1 MFKASKRSF
10 QEVVQILNWEIEQS
24 IHRVVEK
31 LEESEEQETSFII
44 QIKNSSET
52 KEIFIHCDGNGT
64 AEIRSSVAETT
75 TPIKMKD
82 ANHKPAK
89 AKKLTSAATR
99 KTLVDIAK
107 ADKDG
112 GSMRPPAE
120 ASLAPLD
127 AALDSQ

>member
-82 ANHKPAK
+82 ATHKPAK
-89 AKKLTSAATR
+89 AKKLTSSAATR
-99 KTLVDIAK
+99 KTLVDISK
-107 ADKDG
+107 TEK
-112 GSMRPPAE
+112 E
-120 ASLAPLD
+120 TSLAPLD
-127 AALDSQ
+127 NALDS

>member
-1 MFKASKRSF
+1 MFKSSKRSF

-31 LEESEEQETSFII
+31 LEESEEQETSFIV

-64 AEIRSSVAETT
+64 AEIRSSVTETT

-82 ANHKPAK
+82 AIHKPAK
-89 AKKLTSAATR
+89 GKKLTSSAATR

-107 ADKDG
+107 TEK
-112 GSMRPPAE
+112 E

-127 AALDSQ
+127 ISLDS